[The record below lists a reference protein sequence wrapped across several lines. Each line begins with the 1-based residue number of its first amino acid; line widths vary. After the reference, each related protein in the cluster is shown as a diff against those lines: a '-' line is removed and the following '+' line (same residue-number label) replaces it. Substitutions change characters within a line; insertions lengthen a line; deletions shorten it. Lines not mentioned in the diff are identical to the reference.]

1 MCRRSREGPI
11 IPVLEL
17 APAEDA
23 TDARTEDDLRV
34 AWYQTDSRNVAWPV
48 KSVAYRCRWPVDS
61 QTPKIVLA
69 SELGSEM
76 GGQPIL
82 STKQFVEPT
91 VYHQVDAELPGY
103 SPNHEHALLA
113 SSNLGNPQPAFY
125 VLRTDLQ
132 NRNTDEADP
141 RSYALLK
148 YRDAWQDN
156 RTQIAVYRVLLT
168 ENPRDLSYDT
178 VAGAI
183 GLTSVDPPGGPTA
196 GKLTLRVGTAIFGG
210 GTQAT
215 VPVEALNGTGLH
227 AAYVEV
233 SYDATRLVP
242 AKCAPNLNRFVERQK
257 RAAGERRRQHAGRR
271 RGTPARRNDCRV

>member
-1 MCRRSREGPI
+1 MHLSKSTQTSGGLKVLVVKTLDWDTAGIRDLRDRETADGYSATDCVIGRELAYPTFNDKAEEAFTLPGHTDPEGRSGWILYGDAYDGVRTSAELTTAQNTVDNLIPPAHVQEIREGPI
-11 IPVLEL
+11 IPILEL

-61 QTPKIVLA
+61 QTPKIVIA

-125 VLRTDLQ
+125 ALRTDLQ
-132 NRNTDEADP
+132 NRNTDEAD
-141 RSYALLK
+141 R
-148 YRDAWQDN
+148 
-156 RTQIAVYRVLLT
+156 
-168 ENPRDLSYDT
+168 
-178 VAGAI
+178 
-183 GLTSVDPPGGPTA
+183 
-196 GKLTLRVGTAIFGG
+196 
-210 GTQAT
+210 
-215 VPVEALNGTGLH
+215 
-227 AAYVEV
+227 
-233 SYDATRLVP
+233 
-242 AKCAPNLNRFVERQK
+242 APMR
-257 RAAGERRRQHAGRR
+257 
-271 RGTPARRNDCRV
+271 C